1 MVALKGFKRAIIGV
15 YDEAGKKVINKFE
28 FTRKDGE
35 GGSVSADISGL
46 AGEQIKLSAGD
57 GDYYVAQAGV
67 GDVKVKLTLMDL
79 SDEIIAAISGHKT
92 EVGGLNAVG
101 SGSVAPYCSLVLES
115 TTLGEKPYFTGFSK
129 GKFTIDSAKMETSET
144 GKINIESDTELEF
157 GAISDENGDSYK
169 YGTGADKFAPMEKY
183 AFPGFDEVADKK
195 LAGK

>member
-1 MVALKGFKRAIIGV
+1 MVALQGFKRAIIGV
-15 YDEAGKKVINKFE
+15 YDTEGKKVIKKFE

-46 AGEQIKLSAGD
+46 AGEQVKLSAGD

-101 SGSVAPYCSLVLES
+101 SNSAAPYCSLVLES
-115 TTLGEKPYFTGFSK
+115 TTLGQKPYFTGFSK
-129 GKFTIDSAKMETSET
+129 GKFTIDSAKMQTSET
-144 GKINIESDTELEF
+144 GKISIESDTELEF

-169 YGTGADKFAPMEKY
+169 YGTGEDKLAPMEEY
-183 AFPGFDEVADKK
+183 AFPNFTASTDKK